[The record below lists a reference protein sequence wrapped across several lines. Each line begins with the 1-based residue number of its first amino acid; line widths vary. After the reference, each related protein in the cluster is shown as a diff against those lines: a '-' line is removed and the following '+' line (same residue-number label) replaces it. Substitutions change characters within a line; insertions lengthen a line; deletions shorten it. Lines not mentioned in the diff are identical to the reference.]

1 MTDRFLPYSRQLITD
16 ADVDAV
22 IDALKSPVIS
32 QGSRLEQ
39 FESAFAAAA
48 GAPFAV
54 GFSSGTAALH
64 AMCVAAGIG
73 PGDEVILPAMTF
85 ASTANAVLYTGGKP
99 VFVDIDPS
107 SVCIDSGRA
116 EQAVTDSTRAILAVD
131 FAGHPADYP
140 RLRRIAAERD
150 LLLLSD
156 GAHSPG
162 ATISGSRPS
171 ELADMVAF
179 SFNPVKNLTSAEGG
193 MVVGVDL
200 DREEV
205 LRQFR
210 THGMTRVAERLLEEP
225 HGDWY
230 YEQQF
235 LGFNYKLSELHAAL
249 GLSQLARLHEHTETR
264 RRLATVYHD
273 ALAGLP
279 VECPAPKAGVE
290 SAWHLYVIR
299 VEPSVRR
306 DLFDFLRA
314 RSIGVQVHYLPVPM
328 HPYYRGWG
336 YTMQGLDQARSYYE
350 SAISLP
356 LHQAM
361 SEEDVDRVVAAVRA
375 FFE

>member
-1 MTDRFLPYSRQLITD
+1 MTDPFLPYSRQLVTD
-16 ADVDAV
+16 GDVEAV
-22 IDALKSPVIS
+22 IEALRSPLIS
-32 QGSRLEQ
+32 QGSRLDQ
-39 FESAFAAAA
+39 FESAFASAVNT
-48 GAPFAV
+48 PFAV

-64 AMCVAAGIG
+64 AMCAAAGLG
-73 PGDEVILPAMTF
+73 PGDEVILPAITF
-85 ASTANAVLYTGGKP
+85 AATANAVLYTGGKP
-99 VFVDIDPS
+99 VFVDVDPS
-107 SVCIDSGRA
+107 TVCIDVDRVERA
-116 EQAVTDSTRAILAVD
+116 ISDSTRAVLAVD

-140 RLRRIAAERD
+140 RLRHIAAEHG

-193 MVVGVDL
+193 MVVAI
-200 DREEV
+200 DRQREDV

-210 THGMTRVAERLLEEP
+210 THGMTRAEERLSEEP

-249 GLSQLARLHEHTETR
+249 GLSQLARLSAHTEAR
-264 RRLATVYHD
+264 RQLATIYND
-273 ALAGLP
+273 ALAELP
-279 VECPAPKAGVE
+279 VERPAPRKDVE
-290 SAWHLYVIR
+290 STWHLYIIR
-299 VEPSVRR
+299 VDPSVRKK
-306 DLFDFLRA
+306 LFDFLRF
-314 RSIGVQVHYLPVPM
+314 RNIGVQVHYLPVPM
-328 HPYYRGWG
+328 HPYYRDLG
-336 YTMQGLDQARSYYE
+336 YSMQGLDQARSYYE

-361 SEEDVDRVVAAVRA
+361 SEEDVDRVVAAVRS
-375 FFE
+375 FFG